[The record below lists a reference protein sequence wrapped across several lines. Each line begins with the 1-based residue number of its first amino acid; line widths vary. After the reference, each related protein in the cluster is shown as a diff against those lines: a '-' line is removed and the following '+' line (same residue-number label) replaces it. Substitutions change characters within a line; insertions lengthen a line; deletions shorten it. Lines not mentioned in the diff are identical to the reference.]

1 MGAKSY
7 SGLVGLML
15 SDALVA
21 KKVSTTLHHYD
32 LVRTIVA
39 VETEGCVIQSGSLGT
54 VVDISPTSDACEIEF
69 TEPMCCVLTMTRDQ
83 FVRA

>member
-1 MGAKSY
+1 MEIAMGAKLPF
-7 SGLVGLML
+7 GLAHH
-15 SDALVA
+15 SD
-21 KKVSTTLHHYD
+21 HPQMIHDYD

-39 VETEGCVIQSGSLGT
+39 VEAEGRVIQSGSLGT
-54 VVDISPTSDACEIEF
+54 VVDISQTSDACEIEF